1 MAISNQE
8 RITKALEL
16 LREGLGPFVER
27 ELTNKAKIPISELGT
42 RVIPNDRLN
51 AQKTPSEWDVSALV
65 TVMWDT
71 WQNVFAKT
79 LGYAER
85 SLVSEI
91 RSVRN
96 QWAHQQPF
104 SGDDTYRALDSMER
118 LLNAISAPLQAAE
131 VAQSKSELLRIR
143 YDEQLRNERRKA
155 STGGV
160 ENRGNITL
168 PPWREIVT
176 PHKDVATGNYQNAEF
191 AADLWQ
197 VYLGNGPE
205 EYSNPIE
212 FFRRTYITSS
222 LRDLLE
228 NAIKRISGTGGDPVI
243 QLQTNFGGGKTH
255 SMLALYH
262 LFSGTK
268 GSDLLGIE
276 EVLRNSVVTEVPKAK
291 KVVLVGN
298 KLSPSSPSIKD
309 DGTRVHTLWGEI
321 AYQLGGKE
329 AYDFIREDDINAT
342 SPGDA
347 LRVLMNKYGPCL
359 ILIDEW
365 VAYARMLED
374 DKVLPGGSFDTQFT
388 FAQSLTEAA
397 KTADRC
403 LLVVSLPASE
413 SQNSPHVQ
421 ADSVEVGGERGRAAL
436 NRLQNVVGRLESS
449 WRPASAE
456 ESFEIVRRR
465 LFGQISSREQFI
477 ARDNVA
483 REFFQL
489 YITNAS
495 EFPTECKESEYEKR
509 LRDAYPI
516 HPEVFDRLYGD
527 WSTLIKFQRTRGV
540 LRLMAAVIH
549 SLWISG
555 DRNPL
560 ILPANIPI
568 DESTVRSEL
577 TRYLSDNWTP
587 VIEKDVDG
595 ASSLPV
601 RTDSEVPN
609 LGKYAACK
617 RVARTIYLGSAP
629 TLTAANKGLETR
641 RVKLGCVMPGEPPSV
656 FSDAL
661 RRLSSSATYLYED
674 GSRYWYDTQPT
685 VAKLVEDRA
694 EQLKNS
700 PDRVSEELRKRLRE
714 HMLNREGFGGVH
726 IFPTSGADVP
736 DELEVRL
743 VVLGSDHPYAKDPN
757 GRSPAEVLA
766 HEIVDSRGNSPR
778 RYRNTLVFS
787 APDQSRLSDIE
798 QSIRRY
804 LAWQSVLDDKE
815 HLNLDPFQV
824 RQATNQ
830 KESANQSVNAQIPET
845 YKWLLVPVQQ
855 NPKVP
860 MTISVLSLNGQDK
873 LPLRVMKKLRNEELL
888 LTSLAGTRLRLEL
901 DKIPLWRGDSVSIS
915 QLVEDFASYTYLPRV
930 VSPEVIYKAIENGVR
945 LLTWRYETFAFA
957 EGYDDLS
964 GVYKGLFDGISI
976 DVSPGNDGLIVRA
989 DVAAKQLKNT
999 PSEASATETVSEGL
1013 TSIGTTSQGEV
1024 SVSQP
1029 LQSESKKKVTRYH
1042 ATVELDPSRS
1052 IEVPRIYDEI
1062 ISHLSTADVNK
1073 TRVKV
1078 TLEIEATDENGFS
1091 DSVIRT
1097 VTENGHTLKFRNQG
1111 FEES

>member
-8 RITKALEL
+8 RVTKALEL
-16 LREGLGPFVER
+16 LREGLAPFVER
-27 ELTNKAKIPISELGT
+27 ELTNKAKIPVSELGAKI
-42 RVIPNDRLN
+42 IPNDRLN
-51 AQKTPSEWDVSALV
+51 AKKSPGDWDVSALV

-71 WQNVFAKT
+71 WQNVFSKT

-104 SGDDTYRALDSMER
+104 TGDDTYRALDSMER
-118 LLNAISAPLQAAE
+118 LLNAISASRQAAE
-131 VAQSKSELLRIR
+131 IAQSKSELLRIR
-143 YDEQLRNERRKA
+143 YDEQLRNERRKT
-155 STGGV
+155 STGGI
-160 ENRGNITL
+160 ESRGSITL
-168 PPWREIVT
+168 PPWREVVS
-176 PHKDVATGNYQNAEF
+176 PHQDVATGNYQNAEF

-197 VYLGNGPE
+197 VFLGDGPD
-205 EYSNPIE
+205 EYRDSVE
-212 FFRRTYITSS
+212 FFKRTYITSS
-222 LRDLLE
+222 LQSLLQG
-228 NAIKRISGTGGDPVI
+228 AIKRISGTGGDPVI

-268 GSDLLGIE
+268 GAELPGVE
-276 EVLRNSVVTEVPKAK
+276 EIIKNSSVAEIPRAK
-291 KVVLVGN
+291 RVVLVGT
-298 KLSPSSPSIKD
+298 KLSPSSPRVKD
-309 DGTRVHTLWGEI
+309 DGTKVHTLWGEI

-329 AYDFIREDDINAT
+329 AYDFIRQDDINAT

-347 LRVLMNKYGPCL
+347 LRVLMNKYGPCV

-374 DKVLPGGSFDTQFT
+374 DKVLAGGSFETQFT

-403 LLVVSLPASE
+403 LLIVSLPASD
-413 SQNSPHVQ
+413 SQNSPNAQ
-421 ADSVEVGGERGRAAL
+421 ADAVEVGGERGRAAL
-436 NRLQNVVGRLESS
+436 NRLGNAVGRLESS

-465 LFGQISSREQFI
+465 LFSPISTKEQFI

-483 REFFQL
+483 REFSQL
-489 YITNAS
+489 YANNPS
-495 EFPTECKESEYEKR
+495 EFPPECREPEYEKR

-549 SLWISG
+549 SLWVSG

-568 DESTVRSEL
+568 DVSTVRSEL
-577 TRYLSDNWTP
+577 TRYLSVNWTP

-595 ASSLPV
+595 PSSLPV
-601 RTDSEVPN
+601 RTDSEVTN

-629 TLTAANKGLETR
+629 TNTAANRGLETR

-661 RRLSSSATYLYED
+661 RRLASSATYLYGD
-674 GSRYWYDTQPT
+674 DSRYWYDTQPT
-685 VAKLVEDRA
+685 VTKLVEDRA
-694 EQLKNS
+694 ERLKGN
-700 PDRVSEELRKRLRE
+700 PDRVNEELRKRLRE
-714 HMLNREGFGGVH
+714 QTIDRQGFGGIH
-726 IFPTSGADVP
+726 LQPSSGADVP

-743 VVLGSDHPYAKDPN
+743 VVFGSEYPYIKDPS

-766 HEIVDSRGNSPR
+766 QDIVDSRGNSPR
-778 RYRNTLVFS
+778 RYRNTLVFA
-787 APDQSRLSDIE
+787 APDQHRLADLE
-798 QSIRRY
+798 ESIRRY
-804 LAWQSVLDDKE
+804 LAWQSVIEEQKE
-815 HLNLDPFQV
+815 LNLDPYQV
-824 RQATNQ
+824 RQAENQ
-830 KESANQSVNAQIPET
+830 MKSASESVKAQIPEA

-855 NPKVP
+855 SPKVP
-860 MTISVLSLNGQDK
+860 MTIAVLSLIGSDT
-873 LPLRVMKKLRNEELL
+873 LPIKAIKKLRNDELL
-888 LTSLAGTRLRLEL
+888 LRSLAGTRLRMEL
-901 DKIPLWRGDSVSIS
+901 DRIPLWRGDSVSIL
-915 QLVEDFASYTYLPRV
+915 QLVDDFASYTYLPRV
-930 VSPEVIYKAIENGVR
+930 ISPDVIYKSIESGIR
-945 LLTWRYETFAFA
+945 LLTWKDETFAFA
-957 EGYDDLS
+957 EDYENTS
-964 GVYKGLFDGISI
+964 GRYIGLFAGGTIEI
-976 DVSPGNDGLIVRA
+976 LPGNSGLVVKG
-989 DVAAKQLKNT
+989 DVAANQFSKVNAEI
-999 PSEASATETVSEGL
+999 PL
-1013 TSIGTTSQGEV
+1013 TGSSYVDAVTTGTTPGSDESTG
-1024 SVSQP
+1024 
-1029 LQSESKKKVTRYH
+1029 QSPPVAQKRKVTRYH
-1042 ATVELDPSRS
+1042 AAVELDPSRS
-1052 IEVPRIYDEI
+1052 VEVARIYNEI
-1062 ISHLSTADVNK
+1062 ITHLSTADINK
-1073 TRVKV
+1073 TQVRV

-1091 DSVIRT
+1091 DSVVRI
-1097 VTENGHTLKFRNQG
+1097 VTENGQTLKFKNQG